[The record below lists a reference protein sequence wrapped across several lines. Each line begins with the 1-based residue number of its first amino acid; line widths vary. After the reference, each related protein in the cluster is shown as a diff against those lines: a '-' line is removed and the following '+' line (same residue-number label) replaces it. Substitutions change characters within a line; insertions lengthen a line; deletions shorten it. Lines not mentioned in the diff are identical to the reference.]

1 MRCGLY
7 GKLPCRRDFVAV
19 AAPQEFMAVWE
30 PWIEAA
36 VSASRATLAGA
47 WKDVFLRAPI
57 WRFWLGPGLAGRAV
71 AGAFMSSMDG
81 VGRYFPLTA
90 FVLEDGHARV
100 APPHF
105 DSQDAFFDA
114 LEDFLLSTLD
124 EGASFEAV
132 KARLDA
138 LPVPT
143 PHEETLPPGVHRV
156 TGGALAARLGTG
168 PAAAPLTVL
177 AGADAA
183 GVFSHST
190 VWWTAGG
197 EDYPPLGLF
206 AAKMPDP
213 YLMTGMLTGRFGARE

>member
-7 GKLPCRRDFVAV
+7 GKLPARRDFVAV
-19 AAPQEFMAVWE
+19 SAPQDFMAVWE
-30 PWIEAA
+30 PWIESA

-57 WRFWLGPGLAGRAV
+57 WRFWLGPALAGRAV

-90 FVLEDGHARV
+90 FALEDGHARI
-100 APPHF
+100 APPHL
-105 DSQDAFFDA
+105 DAQDRFYEA
-114 LEDFLLSTLD
+114 LEDFLLATLEPAITFD
-124 EGASFEAV
+124 DV
-132 KARLDA
+132 KARLDG
-138 LPVPT
+138 LPVPA
-143 PHEETLPPGVHRV
+143 PREDILPTGVHRV
-156 TGGALAARLGTG
+156 AGGALAARLGTG
-168 PAAAPLTVL
+168 PASGALSVL
-177 AGADAA
+177 AGAEPAA
-183 GVFSHST
+183 THAHSS

-206 AAKMPDP
+206 AVKMPDP